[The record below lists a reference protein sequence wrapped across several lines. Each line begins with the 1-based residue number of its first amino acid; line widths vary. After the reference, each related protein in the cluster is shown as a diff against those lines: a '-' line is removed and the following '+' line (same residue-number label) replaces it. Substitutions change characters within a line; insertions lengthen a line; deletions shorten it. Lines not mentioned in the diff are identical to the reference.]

1 MWFVSNVPQQS
12 RFFVS
17 EIFRIQVTF
26 EQESLVFRETEENV
40 SQKKKDAK
48 ECKKK
53 IYLQI
58 MCDRYPFSTPI
69 FLLKETMSRHFLPQ
83 YVCLKRQCHEIS
95 YPWLC
100 FMILAHL

>member
-40 SQKKKDAK
+40 SRNILFCFAKQKRMFRERKKMRKNAK
-48 ECKKK
+48 EN
-53 IYLQI
+53 LSA
-58 MCDRYPFSTPI
+58 DN
-69 FLLKETMSRHFLPQ
+69 
-83 YVCLKRQCHEIS
+83 V
-95 YPWLC
+95 
-100 FMILAHL
+100 

>member
-40 SQKKKDAK
+40 SRNRRECFAKQKRMFRKRKKMRKNANENLSADN
-48 ECKKK
+48 
-53 IYLQI
+53 
-58 MCDRYPFSTPI
+58 
-69 FLLKETMSRHFLPQ
+69 
-83 YVCLKRQCHEIS
+83 V
-95 YPWLC
+95 
-100 FMILAHL
+100 